1 MNAPAAAVR
10 CRKARRVKITG
21 AAGRPAVRERRSG
34 ELEEAL
40 VDDDAVADRGREH
53 GLTVA
58 GLPRPHRERLA
69 RQDRRGEAS
78 LDVVEA
84 GRIRAAQRVQQ
95 CRAR

>member
-10 CRKARRVKITG
+10 CREGTPGEDHRRRNG
-21 AAGRPAVRERRSG
+21 PPQRSSG

-53 GLTVA
+53 GLTVT